1 MRRRRIARSRPR
13 AIRNRFFPSVTR
25 EIHSMHH
32 KSFIFFSRHGRT
44 WKTTTEWISFGWRA
58 WTVMSGT
65 DDTNERAVMVKRG
78 RIARTGDAR
87 TERLTRD
94 VIFVPFLDAVRRHQ
108 AVRLA
113 GREQVGDAV

>member
-1 MRRRRIARSRPR
+1 
-13 AIRNRFFPSVTR
+13 
-25 EIHSMHH
+25 
-32 KSFIFFSRHGRT
+32 
-44 WKTTTEWISFGWRA
+44 
-58 WTVMSGT
+58 VMSGT

-78 RIARTGDAR
+78 RRARTGDAR